1 MYIYD
6 FDDTIYDG
14 DTNKDIIKYGLKKH
28 FKITLKALLKAKKLN
43 KEYKRGMIEFE
54 RVKEAM
60 LSFIYQTPNADA
72 FITMFVEAHL
82 HKIKP
87 WYINKRTEND
97 VVISASYEIWIKEF
111 CKHLGI
117 KTVIATRT
125 DEAGN
130 ILGKNCKGEEKI
142 KRLYALVPDAK
153 VAAMYSDSSCDIP
166 LFNIAERGYVVEGQK
181 ISTYYKGYKFK
192 NNK

>member
-28 FKITLKALLKAKKLN
+28 FKLTVQALLKAKKLN

-60 LSFIYQTPNADA
+60 LSFIYKTPNVEA
-72 FITMFVEAHL
+72 FVTMFVEAHL

-117 KTVIATRT
+117 KTVIATRV
-125 DEAGN
+125 DNDGN